1 LSDHALLTARVPRW
15 DIVGIIAI
23 NGDHASEEAN
33 GHELLR
39 FVVTFG
45 MSWKIWTDLA
55 QFISWF
61 ESDDIAQRLE
71 FLFLIACLLG

>member
-1 LSDHALLTARVPRW
+1 MG
-15 DIVGIIAI
+15 IVAI
-23 NGDHASEEAN
+23 NGDHAAEDAN

-39 FVVTFG
+39 FVVTFC
-45 MSWKIWTDLA
+45 MSWKIWSDLG

-61 ESDDIAQRLE
+61 ESDDILQRVE

>member
-1 LSDHALLTARVPRW
+1 MLPRMPP
-15 DIVGIIAI
+15 
-23 NGDHASEEAN
+23 

-39 FVVTFG
+39 FVITFA

-61 ESDDIAQRLE
+61 QTDDIAQRIE